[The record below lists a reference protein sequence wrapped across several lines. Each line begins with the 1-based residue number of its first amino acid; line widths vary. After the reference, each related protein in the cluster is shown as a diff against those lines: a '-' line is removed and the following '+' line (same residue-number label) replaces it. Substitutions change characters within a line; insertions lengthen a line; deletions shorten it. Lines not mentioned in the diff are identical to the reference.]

1 MVAAEERL
9 AMMQQQPQLDQ
20 VVTMLD
26 TAKEM
31 LEPGPQHHHQQPGNN
46 VSMQTEIRYGSNIFL
61 SFRYFLG
68 VQIFLPFPLSVQ
80 GDAARL

>member
-1 MVAAEERL
+1 MVEAEERL

-31 LEPGPQHHHQQPGNN
+31 LEPRSQQHQQPGNN

-61 SFRYFLG
+61 LFRYFL
-68 VQIFLPFPLSVQ
+68 
-80 GDAARL
+80 

>member
-1 MVAAEERL
+1 MVEAEERL

-31 LEPGPQHHHQQPGNN
+31 LEPRSQQHQQPGNN
-46 VSMQTEIRYGSNIFL
+46 VSMQTEIRYGSNILFVVQIFL
-61 SFRYFLG
+61 A
-68 VQIFLPFPLSVQ
+68 VQIFLPFPLSV
-80 GDAARL
+80 RPE

>member
-1 MVAAEERL
+1 MVEAEERL

-31 LEPGPQHHHQQPGNN
+31 IEPRPQQHQQPGNN
-46 VSMQTEIRYGSNIFL
+46 VSMQTEIRYGS
-61 SFRYFLG
+61 
-68 VQIFLPFPLSVQ
+68 
-80 GDAARL
+80 

>member
-1 MVAAEERL
+1 MVEAEERL

-31 LEPGPQHHHQQPGNN
+31 LEPRPQHNQQPGNN
-46 VSMQTEIRYGSNIFL
+46 VSMQTEIRYGSNILFVVQIFL
-61 SFRYFLG
+61 A

-80 GDAARL
+80 SDAARL

>member
-1 MVAAEERL
+1 MVEAEERL

-31 LEPGPQHHHQQPGNN
+31 LEPRSQQHQQPGNN
-46 VSMQTEIRYGSNIFL
+46 VSMQTEIRYGVWFEYFICRSDIF
-61 SFRYFLG
+61 F
-68 VQIFLPFPLSVQ
+68 QIFLPFPLSV
-80 GDAARL
+80 RPE

>member
-1 MVAAEERL
+1 MVEAEERL

-31 LEPGPQHHHQQPGNN
+31 LEPRSQQHQQPGNN
-46 VSMQTEIRYGSNIFL
+46 FSMQTEIRCDSNIF
-61 SFRYFLG
+61 F
-68 VQIFLPFPLSVQ
+68 VIQIFFCPPNIFPF
-80 GDAARL
+80 

>member
-1 MVAAEERL
+1 MVEAEERL

-31 LEPGPQHHHQQPGNN
+31 LEPRSQHNQQPGNN
-46 VSMQTEIRYGSNIFL
+46 VSMQTEIRYGSNILFVVQIFL
-61 SFRYFLG
+61 A
-68 VQIFLPFPLSVQ
+68 VQIFLPFPLSVHSE
-80 GDAARL
+80 

>member
-1 MVAAEERL
+1 MVEAEERL

-31 LEPGPQHHHQQPGNN
+31 LEPRSQHNQQPGNN

-61 SFRYFLG
+61 LFRYFSCL
-68 VQIFLPFPLSVQ
+68 
-80 GDAARL
+80 

>member
-1 MVAAEERL
+1 
-9 AMMQQQPQLDQ
+9 MMQQQPQLDQ

-31 LEPGPQHHHQQPGNN
+31 LEPRSQQHQQPGNN

-61 SFRYFLG
+61 LFRYFL
-68 VQIFLPFPLSVQ
+68 
-80 GDAARL
+80 

>member
-1 MVAAEERL
+1 MVEAEERL

-31 LEPGPQHHHQQPGNN
+31 LEPRSQQHQQPGNN

-61 SFRYFLG
+61 LFRYFLCL
-68 VQIFLPFPLSVQ
+68 QIFLPFPLSVQ
-80 GDAARL
+80 SDAARL

>member
-1 MVAAEERL
+1 MVEAEESL

-31 LEPGPQHHHQQPGNN
+31 LEPRSQQHQPPGNN
-46 VSMQTEIRYGSNIFL
+46 VSMQTEIRYGSNILFV
-61 SFRYFLG
+61 
-68 VQIFLPFPLSVQ
+68 VQIFFSKYFCLSHFPSVQ
-80 GDAARL
+80 SDAARL

>member
-31 LEPGPQHHHQQPGNN
+31 LEPGPQHHQPGNN

>member
-31 LEPGPQHHHQQPGNN
+31 LEPGPQHHHQQGNN

-68 VQIFLPFPLSVQ
+68 VQIFLPFPLSVHP
-80 GDAARL
+80 G

>member
-1 MVAAEERL
+1 MVEAEERL

-31 LEPGPQHHHQQPGNN
+31 LEPRPQQHQQPGNN
-46 VSMQTEIRYGSNIFL
+46 VSMQTEIRYGSNIFFIGKIFF
-61 SFRYFLG
+61 SRHNIFAFPTFR
-68 VQIFLPFPLSVQ
+68 PE
-80 GDAARL
+80 

>member
-46 VSMQTEIRYGSNIFL
+46 VSMQTEIRYGSNIF
-61 SFRYFLG
+61 FV
-68 VQIFLPFPLSVQ
+68 VQIFFRRPNIFAFPTFRP
-80 GDAARL
+80 G

>member
-31 LEPGPQHHHQQPGNN
+31 LEPGPQHHHQHPGNN

-61 SFRYFLG
+61 VDIFLG

>member
-1 MVAAEERL
+1 MVEAEERL

-31 LEPGPQHHHQQPGNN
+31 LEPRPQNHQQGNN
-46 VSMQTEIRYGSNIFL
+46 VSMQTEIRY
-61 SFRYFLG
+61 
-68 VQIFLPFPLSVQ
+68 VQIFFFVVQIFFMPVNIFAFPTF
-80 GDAARL
+80 RPE

>member
-31 LEPGPQHHHQQPGNN
+31 LEPGPQHHHQPGNN
-46 VSMQTEIRYGSNIFL
+46 VSMQTEIRYG
-61 SFRYFLG
+61 
-68 VQIFLPFPLSVQ
+68 
-80 GDAARL
+80 